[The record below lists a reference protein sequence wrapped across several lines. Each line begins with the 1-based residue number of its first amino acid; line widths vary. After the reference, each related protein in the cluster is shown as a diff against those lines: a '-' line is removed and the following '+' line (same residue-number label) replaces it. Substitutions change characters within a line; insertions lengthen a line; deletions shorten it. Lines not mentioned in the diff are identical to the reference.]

1 MLGLADSVGQ
11 GGSHKQLDLVQAWH
25 GGPLPA
31 WWGWWNWPYWWFA
44 HNGLGE
50 FRWQVKLE
58 PGATAKLEA
67 SWHYFWRWGS
77 ADEMGSTPTPHER
90 KPP

>member
-58 PGATAKLEA
+58 PGATTRLEA
-67 SWHYFWRWGS
+67 SWHYFWR
-77 ADEMGSTPTPHER
+77 
-90 KPP
+90 